1 MHNFGSVLVI
11 AHEKLLVEMRSR
23 MTLSPFEEDSKLL
36 LSDVQR
42 YINSTGCSLIIPWLQ
57 ILGATQV
64 TQSWDA
70 VSVKAVLLSFYLG
83 YGMICQDFHPIL
95 SRNSNFAPLCPER
108 LTEVLLTPSGSANA
122 L

>member
-1 MHNFGSVLVI
+1 MHIFYNVLAIV
-11 AHEKLLVEMRSR
+11 HEKLLVEMRSR
-23 MTLSPFEEDSKLL
+23 MNLSPFEEDSKLP

-42 YINSTGCSLIIPWLQ
+42 YVNSTGCPLIIPWLQ
-57 ILGATQV
+57 ILGATQM

-70 VSVKAVLLSFYLG
+70 VSVKAVLFSLYLG
-83 YGMICQDFHPIL
+83 YGMVWQDFHPIPSL
-95 SRNSNFAPLCPER
+95 NSNFASLCPER